1 MAAILIQDNKINRS
15 VRYMGLEESRNR
27 FRKYCKSVRANFFL
41 ACIGL
46 IFSPIASVYFILIIF
61 IKTAN
66 LFNTFFK
73 NEAYIRQYNAILQP
87 QTAQKVVSVIGY
99 RVYDEELDGHLSII
113 KAGNM
118 KSLADKQKAMEH
130 PRNKIRLVGIDQKTA
145 KTHICL
151 VGKTGAGKTE
161 CIRSIS
167 EDVLLNGGG
176 IFFNDGKSDT
186 KMLSEFMNQA
196 KKCGRE
202 TSVKVINF
210 LKPEKSPETNT
221 FNFFKA
227 HPTKLVEFLGS
238 LAFKES
244 NEGNTAYFQNRGK
257 ALLLPVL
264 SALYIRNK
272 LKNEGLDSERIRE
285 NMQISRLS
293 ITFITFYCMCRD
305 LDTIIANN
313 ENVQKIINDKS
324 IVTPETYFFNNI
336 EKLLAVIVQEPT
348 KRILIEKELGVEY
361 SFIKESYT
369 NVYVTIYSYTEMIWL
384 RFATILPAISLII
397 YGKFKEQGR
406 DFFKITTDKSNLISI
421 EEIKTA
427 YNEIK
432 EAWTTSQDGNE
443 DSKEIQ
449 SKLLTQELI
458 DKYAKKTLTMKT
470 TGSALREGFG
480 DPALSVENPPQ
491 DAVQQHAY
499 AQQQWEALFNLF
511 TLFKHIVAQSRS
523 EIDPIEVVKDNQI
536 LYVLLPPLELQ
547 PTQVETLGKI
557 IIMTIK
563 DFAGYALGGEFIGT
577 HQTIKNIAKD
587 CYTPKPFTLIVL
599 DEYGAYPVGSL
610 DTILAQVRSLNMSV
624 VLGIQDLVS
633 LKTGGTDDTAQKR
646 ALANTTKIVFKIADR
661 DMIEWLETM
670 VAEQE
675 IEKQE
680 FKKDAAGELVLD
692 TATSLVKEKMIPVKK
707 CQEADNGFC
716 LMLLGSESDRAV
728 WCQTLYRGGTEGSVR
743 LIHTNFIKGFKS
755 EYLVRDNKNAYNTFL
770 GSA

>member
-1 MAAILIQDNKINRS
+1 MPAILVQDNKINRS

-27 FRKYCKSVRANFFL
+27 FKKMVKSIRFCFVLSVIFYLFSPFFCFFFL
-41 ACIGL
+41 VLVMVKISE
-46 IFSPIASVYFILIIF
+46 IFSV
-61 IKTAN
+61 
-66 LFNTFFK
+66 FFK

-113 KAGNM
+113 KSGNM
-118 KSLADKQKAMEH
+118 KSLADKQKRMEL
-130 PRNKIRLVGIDQKTA
+130 PVNKMRLIGIDKKTA
-145 KTHICL
+145 TTHILL

-167 EDVLLNGGG
+167 EDILLNGGG

-227 HPTKLVEFLGS
+227 HPIKLVEFLGN
-238 LAFKES
+238 LAFKQS

-257 ALLLPVL
+257 ALLLPVV

-272 LKNEGLDSERIRE
+272 LKNEGLDSERIID
-285 NMQISRLS
+285 NMQISKLS
-293 ITFITFYCMCRD
+293 ITFIAFYCMCRD
-305 LDTIIANN
+305 IDDIIAKN
-313 ENVQKIINDKS
+313 EEVQKIINDKS
-324 IVTPETYFFNNI
+324 IITPETHFFNNI
-336 EKLLAVIVQEPT
+336 EKLLAIVVQEPT
-348 KRILIEKELGVEY
+348 KRIIIEKHLNIEY
-361 SFIKESYT
+361 SFIKESYN
-369 NVYVTIYSYTEMIWL
+369 NVYTTINSYTGMIWL
-384 RFATILPAISLII
+384 RFSTILPALSLVI
-397 YGKFKEQGR
+397 YAKFKNENR
-406 DFFKITTDKSNLISI
+406 NFFAITNNKDELISI
-421 EEIKTA
+421 EEIKST

-432 EAWTTSQDGNE
+432 EAWTVSRDGNI
-443 DSKEIQ
+443 DNQDIQ
-449 SKLLTQELI
+449 RKLLNEEI
-458 DKYAKKTLTMKT
+458 VGKYAKKTLTFKT
-470 TGSALREGFG
+470 VNAALVEGFSN
-480 DPALSVENPPQ
+480 PALSIENPPQ
-491 DAVQQHAY
+491 DAIQQHAY
-499 AQQQWEALFNLF
+499 AQQQWSALFNLF
-511 TLFKHIVAQSRS
+511 TQFKHIVAQSRS
-523 EIDPIEVVKDNQI
+523 EIDPIEIVKDNQI

-547 PTQVETLGKI
+547 TDQVQTLGKI

-563 DFAGYALGGEFIGT
+563 DFAGYALGGEFIGI

-599 DEYGAYPVGSL
+599 DEYGAYPVGDI

-633 LKTGGTDDTAQKR
+633 LKTSGSDDTAQRR

-661 DMIEWLETM
+661 DTIEWLETM

-675 IEKQE
+675 VEKQE
-680 FKKDAAGELVLD
+680 FKRDAAGELVLD
-692 TATSLVKEKMIPVKK
+692 VSTTLNKEKIIPIRKTL
-707 CQEADNGFC
+707 EADNGFC
-716 LMLLGSESDRAV
+716 LMLLGSETDRAV
-728 WCQTLYRGGTEGSVR
+728 WCHTLFRGGSEGNVR

-755 EYLVRDNKNAYNTFL
+755 EHLVKDNKNAYNTYANA
-770 GSA
+770 S